1 MSSADVAV
9 KIFRKLEPED
19 FKTLR
24 AVEIQ
29 MKKSEFISE
38 ELIPR
43 HAKLPNEEVAYRLDQ
58 LSKQGLLQHQT
69 APYLGYRLTAA
80 GYDCLAINALVK
92 ADVLQAFGKP
102 LGIGKESDVYD
113 ALMPENTRVAVKF
126 HRLGRTSFRQ
136 TKRKRGY
143 VAEQSYTPTWLYQSR
158 LAAQR
163 EFEALSML
171 YPKGVSVPKPIKQ
184 NRHVIVMSIIEGA
197 ELYYLEIPN
206 PRKVL
211 DEILLNVKKAYKDVG
226 IIHADLS
233 PYNIIVQLDEHIL
246 IIDWPQYVTV
256 MHPNAEQLLQRDVQN
271 VLRFFRQKLKIE
283 TNFKNVLANIRGN
296 ENS

>member
-9 KIFRKLEPED
+9 KIFRTLEPED

-29 MKKSEFISE
+29 MKKSEFAYK

-43 HAKLPNEEVAYRLDQ
+43 HARLPSEEVAYRLDQ
-58 LSKQGLLQHQT
+58 LSKHGLLQHLAT
-69 APYLGYRLTAA
+69 PYVGYRLTSA

-102 LGIGKESDVYD
+102 LGVGKESDVYD
-113 ALMPENTRVAVKF
+113 ALMPDDTRVAVKF

-143 VAEQSYTPTWLYQSR
+143 VAERAYTPTWLYQSR
-158 LAAQR
+158 LAAKK
-163 EFEALSML
+163 EFKALCML
-171 YPKGVSVPKPIKQ
+171 YPKGISVPRPIKQ

-197 ELYYLEIPN
+197 ELYYLEILN

-211 DEILLNVKKAYKDVG
+211 GEILLNVKRAYKDAG

-233 PYNIIVQLDEHIL
+233 PYNVIVQLDEHIL

-256 MHPNAEQLLQRDVQN
+256 KHPNAEQLLKRDVQN
-271 VLRFFRQKLKIE
+271 VLRFFQQKLRLE
-283 TNFKNVLANIRGN
+283 TNLKDILTNIK
-296 ENS
+296 EN

>member
-9 KIFRKLEPED
+9 KIFRTLEPED
-19 FKTLR
+19 FQTLR

-43 HAKLPNEEVAYRLDQ
+43 HAKLPSQEVVYRLDE
-58 LSKQGLLQHQT
+58 LSKHGLFQHQST
-69 APYLGYRLTAA
+69 PYVGYRLTAA

-92 ADVLQAFGKP
+92 ANVLQAFGRP
-102 LGIGKESDVYD
+102 LGVGKESDVYD
-113 ALMPENTRVAVKF
+113 ALMPDNTRVAVKF
-126 HRLGRTSFRQ
+126 HRLGRISFSQ

-143 VAEQSYTPTWLYQSR
+143 VAEQAYTPTWLYQAR
-158 LAAQR
+158 LAAQK
-163 EFEALSML
+163 EFEALSIL
-171 YPKGVSVPKPIKQ
+171 YPKRVSVPKPIKQ
-184 NRHVIVMSIIEGA
+184 NRHIIVMSIIEGA

-211 DEILLNVKKAYKDVG
+211 DEILLNMKKAYKDAG

-256 MHPNAEQLLQRDVQN
+256 KHPNAEQLLQRDVQN
-271 VLRFFRQKLKIE
+271 ILRFFGQKLRLE
-283 TNFKNVLANIRGN
+283 TNLEDVLANIRGN
-296 ENS
+296 

>member
-1 MSSADVAV
+1 MSSADIAV

-43 HAKLPNEEVAYRLDQ
+43 HAKLPSEEVAYRLDE
-58 LSKQGLLQHQT
+58 LSKQRLLQHQST
-69 APYLGYRLTAA
+69 PYLGYRLTSA

-113 ALMPENTRVAVKF
+113 ALMPDNTRVAVKF
-126 HRLGRTSFRQ
+126 HRLGRASFRQ
-136 TKRKRGY
+136 TKRKRDY
-143 VAEQSYTPTWLYQSR
+143 VAKQAYTPTWLYQSR
-158 LAAQR
+158 LAAKK
-163 EFEALSML
+163 EFDALSLL
-171 YPKGVSVPKPIKQ
+171 YPKGISVPKPIRQ

-197 ELYYLEIPN
+197 ELYYLEIPDS
-206 PRKVL
+206 KKIL
-211 DEILLNVKKAYKDVG
+211 DEILVNIKKTYRDAGVVHG
-226 IIHADLS
+226 DLS
-233 PYNIIVQLDEHIL
+233 PFNIIVQLDEHIL

-256 MHPNAEQLLQRDVQN
+256 KHPNAEQLLQRDVQN
-271 VLRFFRQKLKIE
+271 VLRFFQRKLRLE
-283 TNFKNVLANIRGN
+283 TSFQDVIANIKAK
-296 ENS
+296 

>member
-43 HAKLPNEEVAYRLDQ
+43 HAKLPKEEVAYRLDE
-58 LSKQGLLQHQT
+58 LSKQGLLQHQST
-69 APYLGYRLTAA
+69 PYVAYRLTAA
-80 GYDCLAINALVK
+80 GYDCLAINALVR

-113 ALMPENTRVAVKF
+113 ALMPDDTRVAVKF

-143 VAEQSYTPTWLYQSR
+143 MAEQAYTPTWLYQSR
-158 LAAQR
+158 LAAQK
-163 EFEALSML
+163 EFKALSML
-171 YPKGVSVPKPIKQ
+171 YPKGISVPKPIKQ

-197 ELYYLEIPN
+197 ELYYLEILN
-206 PRKVL
+206 PRKIL
-211 DEILLNVKKAYKDVG
+211 DEILLNIKKAYRVAG

-256 MHPNAEQLLQRDVQN
+256 KHPNAEQLLQRDVQN
-271 VLRFFRQKLKIE
+271 VLRFFRQKLGLEINSKD
-283 TNFKNVLANIRGN
+283 VLTRIKGN
-296 ENS
+296 

>member
-9 KIFRKLEPED
+9 KIFRSLEPED

-29 MKKSEFISE
+29 MKKSEFIAE
-38 ELIPR
+38 ELVPR
-43 HAKLPNEEVAYRLDQ
+43 HAKLPKEEVAYRLDQ
-58 LSKQGLLQHQT
+58 LSKHGLLQHQST
-69 APYLGYRLTAA
+69 PYVGYRLTMA

-113 ALMPENTRVAVKF
+113 ALMPDNTRVAVKF

-136 TKRKRGY
+136 IKRKRGY
-143 VAEQSYTPTWLYQSR
+143 VAEHAYTPTWLYQSR
-158 LAAQR
+158 LAAQK
-163 EFEALSML
+163 EFKALSIL

-197 ELYYLEIPN
+197 ELYYLEVPN
-206 PRKVL
+206 PRKTL
-211 DEILLNVKKAYKDVG
+211 DEILLNIKKAYKDAGV
-226 IIHADLS
+226 IHADLS

-256 MHPNAEQLLQRDVQN
+256 KHPNAEQLLQRDVQN
-271 VLRFFRQKLKIE
+271 VLRFFRQKLGVE
-283 TNFKNVLANIRGN
+283 TNLENVLTNIRGC
-296 ENS
+296 

>member
-1 MSSADVAV
+1 MSSAEVAA
-9 KIFRKLEPED
+9 KIFRTLEPED
-19 FKTLR
+19 FKVLR

-43 HAKLPNEEVAYRLDQ
+43 HAKLSNEEVTYRLDE
-58 LSKQGLLQHQT
+58 LSKHGLLQHQST
-69 APYLGYRLTAA
+69 PYVGYRLTTA

-113 ALMPENTRVAVKF
+113 ALMPDNTRVAVKF

-143 VAEQSYTPTWLYQSR
+143 IVEQAYTPTWLYQSR
-158 LAAQR
+158 LAAKK
-163 EFEALSML
+163 EFEALSTL
-171 YPKGVSVPKPIKQ
+171 YPKGISVPKPIKQ

-211 DEILLNVKKAYKDVG
+211 DEILLNIKKAYKDAG

-246 IIDWPQYVTV
+246 IIDWPQYVTIK
-256 MHPNAEQLLQRDVQN
+256 HPNAEQLLQRDVQN
-271 VLRFFRQKLKIE
+271 VLSFFRQKLRLE
-283 TNFKNVLANIRGN
+283 TDPKDILVTIKGD
-296 ENS
+296 

>member
-1 MSSADVAV
+1 MSSADVAAR
-9 KIFRKLEPED
+9 IFRTLEPED
-19 FKTLR
+19 FITLH

-38 ELIPR
+38 ELVPR
-43 HAKLPNEEVAYRLDQ
+43 HAKLPHKEVTYRLDQ
-58 LSKQGLLQHQT
+58 LSKQGFLQHHT
-69 APYLGYRLTAA
+69 TPYVGYRLTTA

-102 LGIGKESDVYD
+102 LGVGKESDVYD
-113 ALMPENTRVAVKF
+113 ALMPDNTRVAVKF

-143 VAEQSYTPTWLYQSR
+143 MAEQAYTPTWLYQSR
-158 LAAQR
+158 LAAKK
-163 EFEALSML
+163 EFEALSLL
-171 YPKGVSVPKPIKQ
+171 YPKGISVPKPIKQ

-206 PRKVL
+206 PKKVL
-211 DEILLNVKKAYKDVG
+211 DEILLNVKKVYKDAG
-226 IIHADLS
+226 IVHADLS
-233 PYNIIVQLDEHIL
+233 PYNIIVQLDEHAL

-256 MHPNAEQLLQRDVQN
+256 KHPNAEQLLQRDVQN
-271 VLRFFRQKLKIE
+271 VLRFFRQKLRLE
-283 TNFKNVLANIRGN
+283 TNLKDVLVKIRG
-296 ENS
+296 S

>member
-9 KIFRKLEPED
+9 KIFRTLEPED

-43 HAKLPNEEVAYRLDQ
+43 HAKLLSEEVVYRLDE
-58 LSKQGLLQHQT
+58 LSKHGLLQHRST
-69 APYLGYRLTAA
+69 PYVGYRLTAA

-92 ADVLQAFGKP
+92 ANVLQAFGKP
-102 LGIGKESDVYD
+102 LGVGKESDVYD
-113 ALMPENTRVAVKF
+113 ALMPGNIRVAVKF
-126 HRLGRTSFRQ
+126 HRLGRISFRQ

-143 VAEQSYTPTWLYQSR
+143 VAEQAYTPTWLYQAR
-158 LAAQR
+158 LAAQK
-163 EFEALSML
+163 EFEALSIL
-171 YPKGVSVPKPIKQ
+171 YPKGVSVPKPIRQ

-197 ELYYLEIPN
+197 ELYYLEILN

-211 DEILLNVKKAYKDVG
+211 DEILLNIKKAYKDAG

-233 PYNIIVQLDEHIL
+233 SYNIIVQLDEHIL

-256 MHPNAEQLLQRDVQN
+256 KHPNAEQLLQRDVQN
-271 VLRFFRQKLKIE
+271 ILRFFGQKLRLE
-283 TNFKNVLANIRGN
+283 TNLEDVLANIRGN
-296 ENS
+296 

>member
-9 KIFRKLEPED
+9 KIFRTLEPED

-29 MKKSEFISE
+29 MKKSESISE
-38 ELIPR
+38 ELIKR
-43 HAKLPNEEVAYRLDQ
+43 HAKLPNEEVTYRLDQ
-58 LSKQGLLQHQT
+58 LSRHGLLQHQST
-69 APYLGYRLTAA
+69 PYVGYRLNAA

-113 ALMPENTRVAVKF
+113 ALMPDNTRVAVKF

-143 VAEQSYTPTWLYQSR
+143 MAELSYTPTWLYQSR
-158 LAAQR
+158 LAAKK
-163 EFEALSML
+163 EFEALNML
-171 YPKGVSVPKPIKQ
+171 YLKGISVPKPIKQ

-211 DEILLNVKKAYKDVG
+211 DEILLNTKKAYKDAG

-256 MHPNAEQLLQRDVQN
+256 KHPNAEQLLQRDVQN
-271 VLRFFRQKLKIE
+271 VLRFFRRKLRLE
-283 TNFKNVLANIRGN
+283 LNLNDALADIKGD
-296 ENS
+296 

>member
-19 FKTLR
+19 FETLR

-29 MKKSEFISE
+29 MKKSEFTSE

-43 HAKLPNEEVAYRLDQ
+43 HTKLSNEEVTYRLDK
-58 LSKQGLLQHQT
+58 LSKQGLLQHQST
-69 APYLGYRLTAA
+69 PYVGYRLTAA
-80 GYDCLAINALVK
+80 GYDCLAINAIVK

-102 LGIGKESDVYD
+102 LGIGKESDVFD
-113 ALMPENTRVAVKF
+113 ALMPDNTRVAVKF
-126 HRLGRTSFRQ
+126 HRLGRASFRQ

-143 VAEQSYTPTWLYQSR
+143 IVEQAYTPTWLYQSR
-158 LAAQR
+158 LAAKR
-163 EFEALSML
+163 EFEALSIL

-211 DEILLNVKKAYKDVG
+211 DEILLNIKRTYKDAG

-256 MHPNAEQLLQRDVQN
+256 RHPNAEQLLQRDVQN
-271 VLRFFRQKLKIE
+271 VLGFFRQKLRLEMYDLKD
-283 TNFKNVLANIRGN
+283 VLANVRGN
-296 ENS
+296 

>member
-9 KIFRKLEPED
+9 KIFRTLEPED

-38 ELIPR
+38 EQIPR
-43 HAKLPNEEVAYRLDQ
+43 HAKLPSEEVIYRLDE
-58 LSKQGLLQHQT
+58 LSKQGFLQHQST
-69 APYLGYRLTAA
+69 PYVGYRLTAA

-102 LGIGKESDVYD
+102 LGVGKESDVYD
-113 ALMPENTRVAVKF
+113 ALTPNNTRVAVKF

-143 VAEQSYTPTWLYQSR
+143 VAEQAYTPTWLYQSR
-158 LAAQR
+158 LAAQK
-163 EFEALSML
+163 EFEALSIL

-206 PRKVL
+206 PRKVF
-211 DEILLNVKKAYKDVG
+211 DEILFNIKKAYKDAG

-233 PYNIIVQLDEHIL
+233 SYNIVVQLDEHIL

-256 MHPNAEQLLQRDVQN
+256 KHANARQLLERDIQN
-271 VLRFFRQKLKIE
+271 IVCFFRQKLRLEIDLE
-283 TNFKNVLANIRGN
+283 HVLANVMGK
-296 ENS
+296 

>member
-1 MSSADVAV
+1 MSSADIAV
-9 KIFRKLEPED
+9 KIFRTLESED
-19 FKTLR
+19 FETLR
-24 AVEIQ
+24 SVEIQ
-29 MKKSEFISE
+29 MKKSEVISE
-38 ELIPR
+38 ELISR
-43 HAKLPNEEVAYRLDQ
+43 HARLPGKEVAFRLDH
-58 LSKQGLLQHQT
+58 LSKHGLLQHQST
-69 APYLGYRLTAA
+69 PYVGYRLTAA

-113 ALMPENTRVAVKF
+113 ALMPDNTRVAVKF
-126 HRLGRTSFRQ
+126 HRLGRTSFQQ

-143 VAEQSYTPTWLYQSR
+143 VAERSYTPTWLYQSR
-158 LAAQR
+158 LAAQS
-163 EFEALSML
+163 EFKALSTL

-211 DEILLNVKKAYKDVG
+211 DEILFNTKKAYKDAG

-256 MHPNAEQLLQRDVQN
+256 RHPNAEQLLQRDVQN
-271 VLRFFRQKLKIE
+271 VLRFFRRKLKLE
-283 TNFKNVLANIRGN
+283 ANLQDVLTDIKGN
-296 ENS
+296 

>member
-1 MSSADVAV
+1 MSSADIAV
-9 KIFRKLEPED
+9 KIFRTLEPED
-19 FKTLR
+19 FITLH

-43 HAKLPNEEVAYRLDQ
+43 HAKLPHEEVAYRLNQ

-69 APYLGYRLTAA
+69 TPYVGYRLTTA

-113 ALMPENTRVAVKF
+113 ALMPDNTRVAVKF

-143 VAEQSYTPTWLYQSR
+143 MAEQAYTPTWLYQSR
-158 LAAQR
+158 LAAKS
-163 EFEALSML
+163 EFEALSLL

-197 ELYYLEIPN
+197 ELYYLEILN

-211 DEILLNVKKAYKDVG
+211 DEILLNIKKAYKDVG
-226 IIHADLS
+226 IVHADLS

-246 IIDWPQYVTV
+246 IIDWPQYVMV
-256 MHPNAEQLLQRDVQN
+256 KHPNAEQLLQRDVQN
-271 VLRFFRQKLKIE
+271 VLRFFQQKLRLE
-283 TNFKNVLANIRGN
+283 TSLKDILADIRRN
-296 ENS
+296 

>member
-1 MSSADVAV
+1 
-9 KIFRKLEPED
+9 
-19 FKTLR
+19 
-24 AVEIQ
+24 
-29 MKKSEFISE
+29 
-38 ELIPR
+38 
-43 HAKLPNEEVAYRLDQ
+43 
-58 LSKQGLLQHQT
+58 
-69 APYLGYRLTAA
+69 
-80 GYDCLAINALVK
+80 LVK

-113 ALMPENTRVAVKF
+113 ALMPDNTRVAVKF

-143 VAEQSYTPTWLYQSR
+143 VAERSYTPTWLYQSR
-158 LAAQR
+158 LAAQS
-163 EFEALSML
+163 EFKALSTL
-171 YPKGVSVPKPIKQ
+171 YPKGVSVPKPIRQ

-211 DEILLNVKKAYKDVG
+211 DEILFNTKKAYKDAG

-256 MHPNAEQLLQRDVQN
+256 RHPNAEQLLQRDVQN
-271 VLRFFRQKLKIE
+271 VLSFFRRKLKLE
-283 TNFKNVLANIRGN
+283 ANLQDVLTDIKGN
-296 ENS
+296 